1 MSTRAERRRR
11 EREAY
16 RKEAVYNLTESQIQ
30 TIKNKAMDEAVARSV
45 IFMVAFPLTVLEREG
60 WEPEQLEYLAEA
72 IVDEYNAF
80 ADDERS
86 IQDYAKYIYDITG
99 MRFDVLKPNTGD
111 VLADRKL
118 P

>member
-1 MSTRAERRRR
+1 MTRHERRRR
-11 EREAY
+11 EREIFK
-16 RKEAVYNLTESQIQ
+16 KEAVYNMTDAQIR
-30 TIKNKAMDEAVARSV
+30 TIKNKASNEAVAQSV
-45 IFMVAFPLTVLEREG
+45 ILMVAFPLTVLHKNG

-72 IVDEYNAF
+72 IIEEYNAF

-86 IQDYAKYIYDITG
+86 IQDYAKFIFEVTG
-99 MRFDVLKPNTGD
+99 MKFSLDKPNTAD